1 LVARILEAAPR
12 GAPALAG
19 PEGQR
24 LLSAPA
30 GGSAYPAIAGVPTGV
45 PATAV
50 ASGSPDTLDQ
60 MIDISQVE
68 GRVRASSIKKI
79 GEIVEKHPEEAVAI
93 VRSWMYQ
100 NA

>member
-1 LVARILEAAPR
+1 VVAGLLNSI
-12 GAPALAG
+12 PAMA
-19 PEGQR
+19 
-24 LLSAPA
+24 
-30 GGSAYPAIAGVPTGV
+30 VPTG
-45 PATAV
+45 
-50 ASGSPDTLDQ
+50 SPDAVDQ